1 MNAIAQSKYLDQGL
15 SAKRNAFPREIV
27 TLEAI
32 LAVLH
37 NFKNGFALKLGDLE
51 IERSFDEERSTPDY
65 DGDYRS
71 ADYPVVLVSGPEDQI
86 ERLEWLICEHSED
99 YSCEVIEE
107 VKGLY
112 AKLQIWDR
120 HDQKLAVEEVER

>member
-1 MNAIAQSKYLDQGL
+1 MTAQKFLDKGL
-15 SAKRNAFPREIV
+15 MAKRNAFPREIV

-51 IERSFDEERSTPDY
+51 IERSFDEARSTQDY
-65 DGDYRS
+65 GGDYRS

-86 ERLEWLICEHSED
+86 ERLEWLINDHSDD
-99 YSCEVIEE
+99 YSCEVVEE
-107 VKGLY
+107 VGGLY
-112 AKLQIWDR
+112 QKLQIWDKV
-120 HDQKLAVEEVER
+120 DQKFAVEEVER

>member
-1 MNAIAQSKYLDQGL
+1 MIAQKYLDRGL
-15 SAKRNAFPREIV
+15 RAKRNAFPREIA

-37 NFKNGFALKLGDLE
+37 TCKNGFSLKLGDLE
-51 IERSFDEERSTPDY
+51 IERSFDEARSTQDY

-71 ADYPVVLVSGPEDQI
+71 ADYPVVLVSGPEDEI
-86 ERLEWLICEHSED
+86 ERLEWLICEFSEA
-99 YSCEVIEE
+99 YRCEVVEQTPN
-107 VKGLY
+107 LY
-112 AKLQIWDR
+112 QKLQIWDT